1 MGNHFSCVCVVDC
14 PVVRLADLAGNV
26 HEFPSARPVAEL
38 MIEFPG
44 HIVAPADEVLKSRR
58 VRSLRA
64 DEEAKPGELYL
75 LFPMG
80 RVNSR
85 VADHEVAAAAAA
97 VSRRSRAKSNG
108 AKVFPTA
115 AAEARSPTNVKM
127 DTVEAP
133 ETGLAGLRLPNYR
146 RWTPELQS
154 INELECI
161 R

>member
-1 MGNHFSCVCVVDC
+1 MGNHFSCVCAVDF

-26 HEFPSARPVAEL
+26 HEFPSARAVAEL

-44 HIVAPADEVLKSRR
+44 RVVAPADEVLNSRR

-64 DEEAKPGELYL
+64 DEEAKPGKLYV
-75 LFPMG
+75 LFPME

-85 VADHEVAAAAAA
+85 VADHEVAAVAAA
-97 VSRRSRAKSNG
+97 VSRRSRAKSSG

-115 AAEARSPTNVKM
+115 VVEAGAPKKVRI
-127 DTVEAP
+127 EAP

-146 RWTPELQS
+146 RWRPELQS
-154 INELECI
+154 INELKCI